1 MRKLILLN
9 REEIDVWIDPR
20 LSNGD
25 SPFEDLPTLEGF
37 PGVIKA
43 KEAISINIFDFS
55 ELLYRRS
62 LSEKPEFLYFLYRI
76 SLPLDRNEVSGSI
89 WKSPFVVPKTHTNQK
104 DE

>member
-43 KEAISINIFDFS
+43 KEAISIDIFDFS
-55 ELLYRRS
+55 ELLFRRS
-62 LSEKPEFLYFLYRI
+62 LSDKPEYIYCLYRI
-76 SLPLDRNEVSGSI
+76 SLPLDRNEVSGNI
-89 WKSPFVVPKTHTNQK
+89 WRTGFSRPPRPVQSS
-104 DE
+104 E

>member
-1 MRKLILLN
+1 MRKLILLT

-43 KEAISINIFDFS
+43 KEAISIDIFDFS
-55 ELLYRRS
+55 ELLFRRS
-62 LSEKPEFLYFLYRI
+62 LSDKPEYIYCLYRI
-76 SLPLDRNEVSGSI
+76 SLPLDRNEVSGNI
-89 WKSPFVVPKTHTNQK
+89 WRTGFSRPPRPVQSS
-104 DE
+104 E

>member
-9 REEIDVWIDPR
+9 REEIDIWIDPR

-37 PGVIKA
+37 PGIIKA
-43 KEAISINIFDFS
+43 KEAISIDIFDFS

-62 LSEKPEFLYFLYRI
+62 ISDQPKYLFALYRV
-76 SLPLDRNEVSGSI
+76 PLQLDQNEVNGSI
-89 WKSPFVVPKTHTNQK
+89 WKSPSVHPARPVQNN
-104 DE
+104 E

>member
-9 REEIDVWIDPR
+9 REYIDIWIDPR

-37 PGVIKA
+37 PGIIKA
-43 KEAISINIFDFS
+43 KEAITIDILDCY

-62 LSEKPEFLYFLYRI
+62 MSHKPKYLYSLYRI
-76 SLPLDRNEVSGSI
+76 PLPLDRFEVNGNIWPTGYVQPAWPVQSNE
-89 WKSPFVVPKTHTNQK
+89 
-104 DE
+104 

>member
-43 KEAISINIFDFS
+43 KEAISIDIFDFS
-55 ELLYRRS
+55 ELLY
-62 LSEKPEFLYFLYRI
+62 
-76 SLPLDRNEVSGSI
+76 
-89 WKSPFVVPKTHTNQK
+89 
-104 DE
+104 

>member
-9 REEIDVWIDPR
+9 REEIDIWIDPR

-37 PGVIKA
+37 PGIIKA
-43 KEAISINIFDFS
+43 KEAISIDIFDFS
-55 ELLYRRS
+55 ELLYLRARAHA
-62 LSEKPEFLYFLYRI
+62 PEQMLGLYRVG
-76 SLPLDRNEVSGSI
+76 LPIDRIEVNGNI
-89 WKSPFVVPKTHTNQK
+89 WPLPTINHPTMVNQT

>member
-37 PGVIKA
+37 PGIVKA
-43 KEAISINIFDFS
+43 KASVNIDISDFS

-62 LSEKPEFLYFLYRI
+62 LSDKPKYLFALYRVP
-76 SLPLDRNEVSGSI
+76 LPLDQNEVKSSI
-89 WKSPFVVPKTHTNQK
+89 WQAPTVHPARPVQSN
-104 DE
+104 E

>member
-43 KEAISINIFDFS
+43 KEAISIDIFDFS

-62 LSEKPEFLYFLYRI
+62 ISDQPKYLFALYRVP
-76 SLPLDRNEVSGSI
+76 LPLDQNEVNGSV
-89 WKSPFVVPKTHTNQK
+89 WKSPLIHPARPVQSN
-104 DE
+104 E